1 LPGRARRGK
10 FCFIGHFGGT
20 DKIQLNSTASTPGA
34 AITNEARNKVILL
47 APYGQLAC
55 AAALLERDHLI
66 CGYGSG

>member
-1 LPGRARRGK
+1 MVARAARQVLLLG
-10 FCFIGHFGGT
+10 IGGT
-20 DKIQLNSTASTPGA
+20 HKNQLNSTASTPGA
-34 AITNEARNKVILL
+34 AVTNEARNKVILL